1 MIEIADRNETL
12 EEKKKRIMELKKKIQ
27 ELEKFKFVLN
37 YKIKE
42 LKREIGPS
50 SIQIVKLN
58 EQVSKMKSE
67 LKHFDRVNKNLVL
80 IVDDMRMRQEGLKK
94 ELSTMTKRLA
104 EQQAEKR
111 RVEDNVVDVFTHGI
125 GDFKKLKRAVVRLYR
140 SWVQEERA
148 LMEGG
153 ASETDT
159 KQFYM

>member
-1 MIEIADRNETL
+1 VELSDRNQTL

-50 SIQIVKLN
+50 SIQILKLN

-80 IVDDMRMRQEGLKK
+80 IVEDMRMRQEGLKK
-94 ELSTMTKRLA
+94 SLSVMTKRLS
-104 EQQAEKR
+104 EQEAEKR

-125 GDFKKLKRAVVRLYR
+125 SDFKKL
-140 SWVQEERA
+140 
-148 LMEGG
+148 
-153 ASETDT
+153 
-159 KQFYM
+159 